1 MSDKDILFEY
11 LKRKTY
17 KEAQEIC
24 KEAKFT
30 LRVVKED
37 GNYKI
42 VTRDY
47 RLDRIN
53 LELEN
58 NIITKVYIG

>member
-11 LKRKTY
+11 LKGKTY